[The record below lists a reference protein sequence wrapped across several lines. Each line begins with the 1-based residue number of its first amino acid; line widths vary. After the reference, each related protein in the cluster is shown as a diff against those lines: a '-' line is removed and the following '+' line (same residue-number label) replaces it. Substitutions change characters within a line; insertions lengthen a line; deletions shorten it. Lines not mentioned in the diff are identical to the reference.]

1 MKNINHLDV
10 FKTSILHLS
19 YYKNNFYPENFS
31 YFLWTS
37 KQQITLRMIFLEHNS
52 LKWDIFF
59 NPIFIPCFS
68 ESMFFRVRVFQN
80 PGFSG
85 SSFFRVQVFLGPRFL
100 GSRFFRVRVQGLG
113 AVLEVAQYLALIL
126 QRHKKTSEFC
136 LIYNIIE
143 I

>member
-1 MKNINHLDV
+1 MSWKVDLRFLGSMKLKKHKPSWCFQD
-10 FKTSILHLS
+10 FHFTLS

-85 SSFFRVQVFLGPRFL
+85 SRSFRVQVFLGPRFL

-113 AVLEVAQYLALIL
+113 AGFRSSPIFSL
-126 QRHKKTSEFC
+126 
-136 LIYNIIE
+136 NITE
-143 I
+143 T